1 MVLLADNCSIS
12 FMRQRVKAF
21 YAWSRLGIEEL
32 SMIRDDERLL
42 ALCKD
47 VTGETD
53 AQKLDDLI
61 QELNHELDHE
71 VAKKEQDTKRDAER
85 RAS

>member
-1 MVLLADNCSIS
+1 
-12 FMRQRVKAF
+12 
-21 YAWSRLGIEEL
+21 
-32 SMIRDDERLL
+32 MIRDDERLL

-53 AQKLDDLI
+53 ARKLDDLI